1 MTDENMVGKPKYE
14 RIEREFYPT
23 IDKDVTRVLCEFLL
37 DQEYLKLSS
46 TIWEPAAGEGHMVEV
61 LREYFHDKNIF
72 TSDIKYCPKIAN
84 DLVNFT
90 GEYRLSENAII
101 TNPPFNKLDQFIE
114 KGILYLRGDENC
126 KVLALLAR
134 NELDCAKGRLKYFR
148 DCPEFSDK
156 LVLTWRP
163 KWFEDGTSSPRHN
176 YAWYIYRKKEDLEMV
191 LPAKDTSR
199 WIEIP
204 YHPRIHYM
212 ERNKN
217 GNME

>member
-1 MTDENMVGKPKYE
+1 MKDKNMVGKPKYE

-46 TIWEPAAGEGHMVEV
+46 TIWEPVSGEGHMIEV
-61 LREYFHDKNIF
+61 LREYFHDKNIYY
-72 TSDIKYCPKIAN
+72 SDINGGLCDKI
-84 DLVNFT
+84 DFIE
-90 GEYRLSENAII
+90 EYNHFVTNAII
-101 TNPPFNKLDQFIE
+101 TNPPFNKLDEFIE
-114 KGILYLRGDENC
+114 KGILYIKHNEDC
-126 KVLALLAR
+126 KVLALFAR

-156 LVLTWRP
+156 LVLTWWP
-163 KWFEDGTSSPRHN
+163 KWFEDGTSSPRHG
-176 YAWYIYRKKEDLEMV
+176 YAWYIWKKKEDLEMV

-212 ERNKN
+212 ERKK
-217 GNME
+217 